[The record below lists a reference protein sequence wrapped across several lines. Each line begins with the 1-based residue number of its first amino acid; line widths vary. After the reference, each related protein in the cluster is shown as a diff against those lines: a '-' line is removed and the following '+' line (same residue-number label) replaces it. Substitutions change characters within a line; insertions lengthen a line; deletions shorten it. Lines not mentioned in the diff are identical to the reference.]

1 MQWVPLRMELLDGR
15 LVSAQILQQLTEQVE
30 RLRAAGKRP
39 PHLVAMLIG
48 HNGASE
54 TYVASKI
61 RRCAEVGYDS
71 TLIRFEESVSEGEVL
86 AKIAEINNDPGIDGL
101 IVQLPLPAHIDP
113 HKVTIAIDPMKDVDG
128 FHPENF
134 GRVAKGLGGFIAATP
149 LGILRLLEHYQ
160 IQTAGAHAVVLG
172 RSQIVGL
179 PMSVLLQRS
188 TRTGNAT
195 VTLCHSRTRNLAE
208 VTRSADILI
217 AAIGQPGFV
226 TADMVKKGAVVIDVG
241 LTRVE
246 DSSKKAGFRLAGDV
260 DFATVAPKCS
270 YITPVPGGV
279 GLMTICGL
287 LENTM
292 RAYDGK
298 SRQLKAAE

>member
-1 MQWVPLRMELLDGR
+1 MHRVPLRMELLDGR
-15 LVSAQILQQLTEQVE
+15 LVSAQILKQLTEQVE

-39 PHLVAMLIG
+39 PHLAAMLIG

-71 TLIRFEESVSEGEVL
+71 TLIRFEESVTEGEVL

-113 HKVTIAIDPMKDVDG
+113 NKVTIAIDPMKDVDG

-217 AAIGQPGFV
+217 AAIGQPGYV
-226 TADMVKKGAVVIDVG
+226 TADMVKEGAVVIDVG

-246 DSSKKAGFRLAGDV
+246 DDSKKAGFRLAGDV
-260 DFATVAPKCS
+260 DFAGVAPKCS

-292 RAYDGK
+292 RAYEGK